1 MCHCQTR
8 IFLWTE
14 QAGLCYNP
22 TSMMN
27 GGDAHKGETAMNDY
41 NEIGARLRELREV
54 SDYTIEELAAELRI
68 SPEVYAS
75 YEENGKDV
83 PISVIYEIANKFKV
97 DFTEIVTG
105 QSAKLET
112 YHLIRRGGGKVIN
125 RNPEYHFEDLAYRY
139 ANKVM
144 QPLLVTL
151 RCRIDGKKVFYPIC
165 TDKSGNMQFKE
176 VSSNDDLEYGMYNI
190 LEPKPI
196 CKEYKQKE
204 TDIIIVPCLSVDK
217 KGYRIGYGK
226 GYYDR
231 FLQNFQGISLCPCYD
246 ELISDVLPTDS
257 FDVKISFSVTQH
269 ILKEVIL

>member
-1 MCHCQTR
+1 MDKKDTR
-8 IFLWTE
+8 KLLLEKRKRIPQGKKAIYDKEISHKIIETDFFKNATQVLVFAPTE
-14 QAGLCYNP
+14 DEFDTN
-22 TSMMN
+22 
-27 GGDAHKGETAMNDY
+27 
-41 NEIGARLRELREV
+41 I
-54 SDYTIEELAAELRI
+54 
-68 SPEVYAS
+68 
-75 YEENGKDV
+75 
-83 PISVIYEIANKFKV
+83 
-97 DFTEIVTG
+97 IV
-105 QSAKLET
+105 
-112 YHLIRRGGGKVIN
+112 N
-125 RNPEYHFEDLAYRY
+125 
-139 ANKVM
+139 
-144 QPLLVTL
+144 

-231 FLQNFQGISLCPCYD
+231 FLQSFQGISICPCYD

-257 FDVKISFSVTQH
+257 FDVKINFSVTQH